1 MTGTASVEQ
10 TTDNRTLLLQG
21 AENETAPPPP
31 LLPKK
36 PSAKQQRKARA
47 KNAVKGTPAADPR
60 IKITDSPSLG
70 CVYLGAEKSP
80 HGAELVDP
88 HDAFS
93 DEEIEGMPV
102 VYVAA
107 TYGRLHIWRDRKGS
121 WFRTAGRISI
131 RLRDGER
138 VIQVAL
144 FDGADEHDLLWFY
157 EAIELL
163 KASRRKNPEWVR
175 IVSDWADDRTF
186 ALVFTARSY
195 ADPYTNRS
203 AAAKVFVCAEKRCR
217 EQVHTVGDTH
227 TLETLTRSLGEYFA
241 YEIEILKYS
250 HLADQ
255 KWHVDVSSGEM
266 TEATPEMIA
275 TFVNDLNWMAIE
287 CANANAKEVL
297 LCR

>member
-1 MTGTASVEQ
+1 MTGIASVEQ

-36 PSAKQQRKARA
+36 TSAKQRRKARA
-47 KNAVKGTPAADPR
+47 KHAIKGTPAADPR
-60 IKITDSPSLG
+60 IKITDSPTLS

-144 FDGADEHDLLWFY
+144 FDGADEHDLLWFNS
-157 EAIELL
+157 AIELL
-163 KASRRKNPEWVR
+163 RRGRRKNPEWVR
-175 IVSDWADDRTF
+175 IVSDWADERTF
-186 ALVFTARSY
+186 ALVFTSRSY
-195 ADPYTNRS
+195 VDPYTNKS
-203 AAAKVFVCAEKRCR
+203 DAAKVFVCTEKQCR
-217 EQVHTVGDTH
+217 EQVHEVEDSH
-227 TLETLTRSLGEYFA
+227 TLDTLTRSVGKNFD
-241 YEIEILKYS
+241 YEIGIVKYS
-250 HLADQ
+250 HLPNQ
-255 KWHVDVSSGEM
+255 KWHVDVSGGEM
-266 TEATPEMIA
+266 AEATPEMIG
-275 TFVNDLNWMAIE
+275 TFVNDLNWMSIE
-287 CANANAKEVL
+287 CANANAKE
-297 LCR
+297 CTA